1 MAPYRLSGAAKED
14 IVQTLA
20 YTEVNF
26 GDVARV
32 RYERLLIVALRDIA
46 ADPERVGSTVRAELG
61 NNIRSCHLRYSR
73 DRARTEHGIVLR
85 PRRFLLYR
93 TTLQVI
99 GIGRVLHDAMELRR
113 HLPES
118 YGDD

>member
-1 MAPYRLSGAAKED
+1 M
-14 IVQTLA
+14 
-20 YTEVNF
+20 
-26 GDVARV
+26 
-32 RYERLLIVALRDIA
+32 LIAALRDIA
-46 ADPERVGSTVRAELG
+46 ADPERVGSIARADLG
-61 NNIRSCHLRYSR
+61 NRSYHLRYSR

-85 PRRFLLYR
+85 PRHFLLYR
-93 TTLQVI
+93 MTLEVV